1 MQLPRRGLGMGLPL
15 AMGALLAL
23 AGCEE
28 VSVNVVEPA
37 SVEISPN
44 DVMVFEGEEEEVSA
58 IVRSS
63 GGEILTGRSIQWTID
78 DAEVAVVSSAG
89 VVRGEEPG
97 TTTIRARAG
106 SVEGTA
112 PVTVLV
118 RRTIGLSRSEVEF
131 HGVSGEGNPPD
142 EEVDVV
148 NEGGGTLSGLSLTVE
163 TEGNGAGWLSASL
176 GSSMA
181 PTTLTISASV
191 GSRPAGVYQGT
202 VRVSSPE
209 AHNSPQ
215 EVQVTLEVEEP
226 PPIIDVDPPSV
237 SFSSVARSH
246 EPATQDVVV
255 TNGGGGTL
263 SGLSVAIQYADG
275 PTGWLSA
282 ELTSSTAPT
291 VLGLVASAREL
302 TTGTYRAEVELSSP
316 LVPGGSA
323 TIDVVLQVT
332 PGRSSS
338 PDMTGKR

>member
-1 MQLPRRGLGMGLPL
+1 MQPPRRRLGMGLPL
-15 AMGALLAL
+15 ATGALLAL

-28 VSVNVVEPA
+28 VSVNVVEAA
-37 SVEISPN
+37 SVEISPD
-44 DVMVFEGEEEEVSA
+44 DVIVFEGGEEEVSA

-63 GGEILTGRSIQWTID
+63 AGDILTGRSIQWTID

-112 PVTVLV
+112 PVTVLA

-131 HGVSGEGNPPD
+131 RGVSGEGNPPD
-142 EEVDVV
+142 ETVEVV

-163 TEGNGAGWLSASL
+163 TEGDGAGWLSASL
-176 GSSMA
+176 GSSVA
-181 PTTLTISASV
+181 PTTLAISVSV
-191 GSRPAGVYQGT
+191 GSRPAGVYEGT
-202 VRVSSPE
+202 VQVSSPE

-215 EVQVTLEVEEP
+215 EVQVTMEVEEP
-226 PPIIDVDPPSV
+226 PPIIGVEPPSV

-246 EPATQDVVV
+246 EPATQDVAVR
-255 TNGGGGTL
+255 NEGGGIL
-263 SGLSVAIQYADG
+263 SGLTAAIQYADG

-282 ELTSSTAPT
+282 ELASATAPT
-291 VLGLVASAREL
+291 VLALVASARDL
-302 TTGTYRAEVELSSP
+302 SAGTYHAEVELSSP
-316 LVPGGSA
+316 LVPGGSE
-323 TIDVVLQVT
+323 TIGVVFQVT

-338 PDMTGKR
+338 PDMQGKR